1 VARLV
6 SKTLAVVILLVVMI
20 ALIVACDVLFLR
32 DRFGLRL
39 AVNVGIVVV
48 FGTIYLIF
56 LRHT

>member
-1 VARLV
+1 V

-20 ALIVACDVLFLR
+20 VLIVGCDVLFLR

-39 AVNVGIVVV
+39 AVNVGLVVV
-48 FGTIYLIF
+48 FGAIYLVY